1 MKKYLVYA
9 SALLMLGGMVS
20 CSDDDNTPKAVE
32 TVTGFYTING
42 GNKRGNIPASITAYD
57 YATGTATDDAFYAEN
72 GVRIGDGAQKA
83 IVYGAKMYI
92 AMYSSNLIW
101 VVEPE
106 TLKII
111 TSIRPEGD
119 ATQPRALAAKDGKV
133 YVSMYTG
140 YVSCVDTLSLK
151 VEKSIKVGPNPD
163 QIAIAGNNLVVANS
177 DGQNS
182 NGGASGGVKYGNS
195 YISIVNLA
203 TWTETKIQDT
213 RKVLNPTDV
222 ASNGTDAFVVCKG
235 DYEGNPSVVV
245 KVTGNDVTKV
255 CDGTLIA
262 CHNDELYVANAPYYS
277 TNVPSGDY
285 TYKVYST
292 KTLNVVRENMIQRQ
306 EGQDSWIASPNA
318 VAIDPVSGD
327 IVILSYTLNSSG
339 GAQVREPMY
348 GNIYDKDGVFKK
360 RFTCGV
366 GARAVTF
373 IHHVV
378 NK

>member
-1 MKKYLVYA
+1 MKKTLVLA
-9 SALLMLGGMVS
+9 SAVMMLGGMFS

-32 TVTGFYTING
+32 TVSGFYTING
-42 GNKRGNIPASITAYD
+42 GNKKGNIPASLTAYD

-72 GVRIGDGAQKA
+72 NVRIGDGAQKA

-111 TSIRPEGD
+111 TSIKPEGD

-140 YVSCVDTLSLK
+140 YVACVDTLSLK
-151 VEKSIKVGPNPD
+151 VEKTIKVGPNPD

-182 NGGASGGVKYGNS
+182 KGQATNGVKYGNS
-195 YISIVNLA
+195 YISVVNLS
-203 TWTETKIQDT
+203 TWTETKIQDLK
-213 RKVLNPTDV
+213 KVLNPTDV
-222 ASNGTDAFVVCKG
+222 ASNGTDAFVICKG

-245 KVTGNDVTKV
+245 KVVGNDVRKV
-255 CDGTLIA
+255 CEGTLMA
-262 CHNDELYVANAPYYS
+262 CHNNELYVANAPYFS
-277 TNVPSGDY
+277 KNVPSGEY

-292 KTLNVVRENMIQRQ
+292 ESLNIVRENMIQRQ

-327 IVILSYTLNSSG
+327 IVILSYFLDSAGSSL
-339 GAQVREPMY
+339 VREPMY
-348 GNIYDKDGVFKK
+348 GNIYDKNGVFKK
-360 RFTCGV
+360 RFKCGV

-373 IHHVV
+373 IHHVI